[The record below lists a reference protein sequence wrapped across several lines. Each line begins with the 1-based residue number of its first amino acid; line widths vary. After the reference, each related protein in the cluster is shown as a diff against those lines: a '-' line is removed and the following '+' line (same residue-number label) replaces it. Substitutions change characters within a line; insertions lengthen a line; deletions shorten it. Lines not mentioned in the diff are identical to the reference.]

1 MNILILLVGSNPLP
15 NYVVGSYLLNK
26 GRKEMPV
33 PDTIILVHSDKT
45 KIFAEKLNDEFKKLA
60 DIQYIDLKNKENDPK
75 CIKNKLINFLKS
87 KNNISSLH
95 LNFTGGKK
103 TMAVYSYMAV
113 YDYAKG
119 KAIFSYLDPD
129 KRCLVLQDGRHFPA
143 MHDLRDDVLL
153 NIQTVLKLHDMDVKN
168 PGDEK
173 PLYERVMNKNQF
185 DKFIKMAVEKYYQND
200 RSYKNCVNDI
210 CNFMRIKDIRQNWRI
225 SGKADQIINK
235 ANGQFLFL
243 PFESISISLFSRYLP
258 AGYYNTAEKDKF
270 YDFCEFIT
278 GKWLEDFVLVT
289 LQKLN
294 KDGDIQVEEIKKG
307 IEAHY
312 ANRKTEIDVIVIKGY
327 EMFLISCTTSQEIR
341 FVKQKAFEALYRA
354 EQLGGEHAKVI
365 VVSLMYNRHLTST
378 SVDKKIRDFSQ
389 ENNLEQ
395 LKKDLSQFD
404 AARNAAEN
412 LIGINEIRKEVG
424 LSNVGSSLSQRLMN
438 IIEG

>member
-1 MNILILLVGSNPLP
+1 MDILILLVGSNPLP
-15 NYVVGSYLLNK
+15 NYVVGSYLVNK
-26 GRKEMPV
+26 KRKDKEKMPV

-45 KIFAEKLNDEFKKLA
+45 KIFAEKLNYEFKKLA
-60 DIQYIDLKNKENDPK
+60 DIQYIDLKNKENDPE

-113 YDYAKG
+113 YDYTKE
-119 KAIFSYLDPD
+119 KVIFSYLDPD
-129 KRCLVLQDGRHFPA
+129 KRRLVLQDGRHFPA
-143 MHDLRDDVLL
+143 THDLREDVLL
-153 NIQTVLKLHDMDVKN
+153 NIQTVLELHDMKIIN
-168 PGDEK
+168 PGNEK

-185 DKFIKMAVEKYYQND
+185 DEFIKMAVEKYYQND

-210 CNFMRIKDIRQNWRI
+210 CNFMRRKDVKPKWR
-225 SGKADQIINK
+225 KPQKVQEIINK
-235 ANGQFLFL
+235 ANQQSLFL
-243 PFESISISLFSRYLP
+243 PLIQLNSSLFSQYLS
-258 AGYYNTAEKDKF
+258 GSCYNKF

-289 LQKLN
+289 LQKLKQKGN
-294 KDGDIQVEEIKKG
+294 IEVEEIKKG
-307 IEAHY
+307 VEAHY
-312 ANRKTEIDVIVIKGY
+312 ADRKTEIDVIVIKGY

-354 EQLGGEHAKVI
+354 EQLGGEHAKVV
-365 VVSLMYNRHLTST
+365 VVSLMYIKPTAIPFT
-378 SVDKKIRDFSQ
+378 Q
-389 ENNLEQ
+389 ENNLVQ

-404 AARNAAEN
+404 AAKNAGEN
-412 LIGINEIRKEVG
+412 LIGIDEIKKEVG
-424 LSNVGSSLSQRLMN
+424 LIPSGLSLSERLTK

>member
-1 MNILILLVGSNPLP
+1 
-15 NYVVGSYLLNK
+15 
-26 GRKEMPV
+26 MPV
-33 PDTIILVHSDKT
+33 PNIIVLVHSDET
-45 KIFAEKLNDEFKKLA
+45 KIFADKLNNEFKNFTS
-60 DIQYIDLKNKENDPK
+60 IQYIDLGNKEDDPK
-75 CIKNKLINFLKS
+75 CIKDELINFLKS
-87 KNNISSLH
+87 KSDISSIH

-113 YDYAKG
+113 YDYANKHHIQ
-119 KAIFSYLDPD
+119 AIFSYLDPD
-129 KRCLVLQDGRHFPA
+129 KRCLVLQDGRRFPAA

-153 NIQTVLKLHDMDVKN
+153 NIQTVLKLHNMIVMN
-168 PGDEK
+168 SGVEK
-173 PLYERVMNKNQF
+173 PLYEGLMNKNQF
-185 DKFIKMAVEKYYQND
+185 DEFVKMAVKKYYQND
-200 RSYKNCVNDI
+200 RSYKDCVNDI
-210 CNFMRIKDIRQNWRI
+210 CNFMRRKDIRQHWRI
-225 SGKADQIINK
+225 SGKADQIIRK
-235 ANGQFLFL
+235 ANDESLFL
-243 PFESISISLFSRYLP
+243 PFESISILLFSRYLP
-258 AGYYNTAEKDKF
+258 GGYYNTGEKDNF
-270 YDFCEFIT
+270 YDFCEFIA

-289 LQKLN
+289 LQRLN

-312 ANRKTEIDVIVIKGY
+312 AGRKTEIDVIVIKGY

-365 VVSLMYNRHLTST
+365 VVSLMYNQANRYNQF
-378 SVDKKIRDFSQ
+378 RQ
-389 ENNLEQ
+389 ENNLEE

-424 LSNVGSSLSQRLMN
+424 LIRSGLSLSERLKN

>member
-1 MNILILLVGSNPLP
+1 MDILILLVGSNPLP
-15 NYVVGSYLLNK
+15 NYVVGKYLLNK
-26 GRKEMPV
+26 KRKDKEKMPV
-33 PDTIILVHSDKT
+33 SDTIILVHSDKT

-60 DIQYIDLKNKENDPK
+60 DIQYIDLKNKENDPE

-103 TMAVYSYMAV
+103 TMAVY
-113 YDYAKG
+113 DYAKE

-129 KRCLVLQDGRHFPA
+129 KRRLVLQDGRHFPA

-153 NIQTVLKLHDMDVKN
+153 NIQTVLELHDMKIIN
-168 PGDEK
+168 EGEDE
-173 PLYERVMNKNQF
+173 PLYKKIISDSQF
-185 DKFIKMAVEKYYQND
+185 DEFIKMAVEKYYNND
-200 RSYKNCVNDI
+200 RSWFTKFASFRNQFIRGASLSIREKWRKKECDPQVIESANKKGFFAGFTLKFPFFNNFFINDQY
-210 CNFMRIKDIRQNWRI
+210 DI
-225 SGKADQIINK
+225 SKAD
-235 ANGQFLFL
+235 
-243 PFESISISLFSRYLP
+243 
-258 AGYYNTAEKDKF
+258 KF
-270 YDFCEFIT
+270 FTFHEFIT

-365 VVSLMYNRHLTST
+365 VVSLMYNEPTA
-378 SVDKKIRDFSQ
+378 IRFTH
-389 ENNLEQ
+389 ENNLLQ

-404 AARNAAEN
+404 AAENAAEN
-412 LIGINEIRKEVG
+412 LIGINEIRKKVG